1 MNESTVESAT
11 MIALTVS
18 FNVVSFDLSIVLLF
32 IIKLLSQHYLIK
44 ENRPADNLPGV
55 DFTSI
60 ASYVGIIRIRLRV

>member
-44 ENRPADNLPGV
+44 ENRPAD
-55 DFTSI
+55 
-60 ASYVGIIRIRLRV
+60 